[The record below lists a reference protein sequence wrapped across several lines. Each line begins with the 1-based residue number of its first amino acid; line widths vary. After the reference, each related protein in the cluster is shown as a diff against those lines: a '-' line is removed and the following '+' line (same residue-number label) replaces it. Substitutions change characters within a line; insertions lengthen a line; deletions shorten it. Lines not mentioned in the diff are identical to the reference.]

1 MYASD
6 ADSLDMVGPDR
17 FSSNFFC
24 RICGILFATGY
35 RRGFQMNESKVIELR
50 RDLGLWGAISIVVGT
65 VIGSGIFLVPRAMV
79 LRVGSPSMVFVV
91 WVFGGLLSL
100 CGALSYAELAAA
112 MPEAGGEYVYLRE
125 AYGPLWGFLYG
136 WTQMWVAKSGSI
148 ATLATAFFY
157 YLTNFFPLLDG
168 VFYTVPLPL
177 GAHGAPLDL
186 RYGQLLAM
194 ALILFLAGVNYF
206 GVKLGGEV
214 QIIVT
219 AVKVFLIA
227 FIVVAGLGF
236 GTAHAPA
243 PAAAPH
249 PLTIAGF
256 FAALVAALW
265 AYDGWNNV
273 SMVASEIRQPQRS
286 LPLALIA
293 GTLAVIAIYLA
304 ANAAY
309 FHVLSAPQVGASE
322 RVAADMMRHAWAALG
337 SPCGFHRRHDQ
348 YFRGAQRLHSL
359 RRAGALRDGAGPPL
373 LCSRGPV
380 NAAYHTPGVS
390 ILALSVWSALLVLS
404 GRYEQLFTYVIF
416 ASWILYGMTTA
427 AVIVLRRKRPDLPR
441 PYKTLAYPVLPV
453 LFVLVAI
460 LLVLSTLFDSPRES
474 LLGLGFIFLGLPFY
488 YYWRT
493 RRA

>member
-1 MYASD
+1 
-6 ADSLDMVGPDR
+6 V
-17 FSSNFFC
+17 
-24 RICGILFATGY
+24 
-35 RRGFQMNESKVIELR
+35 NESKVIELR
-50 RDLGLWGAISIVVGT
+50 RDLGLWGAISIVIGT

-79 LRVGSPSMVFVV
+79 LRVGSPTMVFVV

-112 MPEAGGEYVYLRE
+112 MPEAGGEYVYLSE

-206 GVKLGGEV
+206 GVKIGGEV
-214 QIIVT
+214 QIVVT
-219 AVKVFLIA
+219 FIKVLLIA

-236 GTAHAPA
+236 GKAHA
-243 PAAAPH
+243 AAAPAVAH

-273 SMVASEIRQPQRS
+273 SMVASEIRQPQRT
-286 LPLALIA
+286 LPIALIA
-293 GTLAVIAIYLA
+293 GTLAVIAIYLT

-309 FHVLSAPQVGASE
+309 FHVLSAQQVGSSE
-322 RVAADMMRHAWAALG
+322 RVAADMMRRVVGDWGARAVSVAAMISIFAALNG
-337 SPCGFHRRHDQ
+337 SILT
-348 YFRGAQRLHSL
+348 GARVPY
-359 RRAGALRDGAGPPL
+359 AMARDGLFFGSVAK
-373 LCSRGPV
+373 V

-390 ILALSVWSALLVLS
+390 ILALSAWSALLVLS

-427 AVIVLRRKRPDLPR
+427 AVIVLRHKRPDLPR

-488 YYWRT
+488 FHWKHRPG
-493 RRA
+493 

>member
-1 MYASD
+1 MS
-6 ADSLDMVGPDR
+6 
-17 FSSNFFC
+17 
-24 RICGILFATGY
+24 
-35 RRGFQMNESKVIELR
+35 ESKVIGLR
-50 RDLGLWGAISIVVGT
+50 RDLGLWGAIAIVVGT

-79 LRVGSPSMVFVV
+79 LRVGSPAMVFVV

-112 MPEAGGEYVYLRE
+112 MPEAGGEYVYLSE

-157 YLTNFFPLLDG
+157 YLSNFFPLLDG

-214 QIIVT
+214 QIVVT
-219 AVKVFLIA
+219 IVKVLLIV

-236 GTAHAPA
+236 GKAH
-243 PAAAPH
+243 AAAP
-249 PLTIAGF
+249 PLAHSLTVAGF

-273 SMVASEIRQPQRS
+273 SMVASEIRQPQRT
-286 LPLALIA
+286 LPIALIA
-293 GTLAVIAIYLA
+293 GTMAVVAIYLA

-322 RVAADMMRHAWAALG
+322 RVAADMMRRVVGGWGAHAVSIAAMISIFAALNG
-337 SPCGFHRRHDQ
+337 SILTGSRVPYAMARD
-348 YFRGAQRLHSL
+348 RLFF
-359 RRAGALRDGAGPPL
+359 
-373 LCSRGPV
+373 GPV
-380 NAAYHTPGVS
+380 AKVNASYHTPGVS
-390 ILALSVWSALLVLS
+390 IMALSAWSALLVLS

-427 AVIVLRRKRPDLPR
+427 AVIVLRYKKPDLPR
-441 PYKTLAYPVLPV
+441 PYRTLAYPVLPV

-474 LLGLGFIFLGLPFY
+474 LLGLGLIFLGLPFY
-488 YYWRT
+488 FYWK
-493 RRA
+493 RRAA